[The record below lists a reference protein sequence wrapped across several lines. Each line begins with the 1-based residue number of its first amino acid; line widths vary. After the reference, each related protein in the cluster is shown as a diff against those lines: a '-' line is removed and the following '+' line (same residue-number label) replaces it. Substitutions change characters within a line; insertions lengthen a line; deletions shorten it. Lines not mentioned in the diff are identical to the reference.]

1 MSNRFHN
8 KWHRASHH
16 SYKDPTIIDAGWDPI
31 ASPDNPFQGDF
42 VLADGSGG
50 TQIGELYTKT
60 IHTTKLTPESP
71 EGQDWNADKIVV
83 DTNLKVTGNITG
95 DGDLYVSGNTS
106 GKGWLK
112 IDKYGDFGEYVHI
125 HGQNNDGYGL
135 IVDKKAYVSGETVL
149 NDKTYV
155 NKNGLFVT
163 GDSIFNDDLNVSG
176 NETIGEYVHILGAYP
191 TTTETYGGCG
201 LVVDKKAYVS
211 GETILNDKT
220 YINQN
225 GLFVTG
231 DSKFADDLTID
242 KNLYVTGNTMSAFIK
257 SAKIEYADITSADIE
272 KIDIHVGEKDGY
284 ILSGGLTGDDKT
296 KVPESY
302 VGGVQNLYL
311 SGEGLISDSYVLFNG
326 ETRLTDVLNVSGETK
341 INNKLTIQ
349 RYGADITG
357 AVVLHN
363 SLSVSGK
370 SHFKDEAE
378 FLDDVKVSG
387 DAFVNGVLNVTGDST
402 FVDTYTTGTANIN
415 TLSVTGNSDLD
426 GNLDVGG
433 TLTVTGAT
441 TLGSTLGVTGATTL
455 NNTLNVSGKTT
466 VSNEIVAASSITT
479 NKNLYVSGGAN
490 ISNFGK
496 FGGYVYVS
504 GADDDGYGLVVEK
517 KANIK
522 GDIIIGGDLDVT
534 GDSTF
539 VNTYITGDAT
549 INNLSVT
556 GNATAQTQPSGTRTT
571 QIATTEFVQQEISN
585 LPDPYRIV
593 SRNGRTEVVS
603 NQDGT
608 ASIIDNESGQKGIN
622 VPEGF
627 DFTGITPIESGD
639 ISLVGPYE
647 IQGRWYWLPSTVDPE
662 TFDPSS
668 TVDIHV
674 VLGGVTSDEPNYVIV
689 GFLAAY
695 NITGWNTDSATLT
708 RTQSEQAYQHGDITV
723 CDIASEKTVAT
734 TDQIPTDIVSH
745 QELDDALFNKVSQ
758 NAQFRMSIKDDGKV
772 VVSGCRYRSANSTTQ
787 PFSNTYC
794 VVSSENSLFD
804 GGGGKIDF
812 KIFNSTNGELLYR
825 AVGYATGNW
834 TVLQNNLT
842 SEAASYLPNVGGNIQ
857 FPIIITTN
865 PENKVLEVYLT
876 GSGRVLQPWSNFTS
890 WADSKTKT
898 LATLQNIAPDFSMDS
913 TYEVGDYVTYDGSLW
928 KCKVAVTTAG
938 QWTESDNW
946 EQFIVMD
953 EINSKIGDI
962 NSVLDAINGEEI

>member
-1 MSNRFHN
+1 MTLKNPN
-8 KWHRASHH
+8 L
-16 SYKDPTIIDAGWDPI
+16 PDAGWDPI
-31 ASPDNPFQGDF
+31 ASDTVPFSGDFYMAPTSAMHVDNITNSQQGDKVSLNSNF
-42 VLADGSGG
+42 V
-50 TQIGELYTKT
+50 
-60 IHTTKLTPESP
+60 
-71 EGQDWNADKIVV
+71 
-83 DTNLKVTGNITG
+83 VTGDTTLNKT
-95 DGDLYVSGNTS
+95 LTVSKKTTLNDELDV
-106 GKGWLK
+106 KGYSHFFDNVL
-112 IDKYGDFGEYVHI
+112 IDKNATVEKNF
-125 HGQNNDGYGL
+125 
-135 IVDKKAYVSGETVL
+135 YVSGEEAKIKNYLEVLGYEYITGADDDNYGLKVDNKIYAGGIDLTGDLVIDGNCYVTQEITASTGEFEEVSAQSATADVLYVTQHLSAVSATFHNIDITASEGRGFVVTGYAPGETVPV
-149 NDKTYV
+149 NYFEVPTTPFTHGDKNVYLDKV
-155 NKNGLFVT
+155 GLFVDGWT
-163 GDSIFNDDLNVSG
+163 VLSGDTLLHRKLNVSG
-176 NETIGEYVHILGAYP
+176 
-191 TTTETYGGCG
+191 
-201 LVVDKKAYVS
+201 
-211 GETILNDKT
+211 
-220 YINQN
+220 
-225 GLFVTG
+225 
-231 DSKFADDLTID
+231 
-242 KNLYVTGNTMSAFIK
+242 
-257 SAKIEYADITSADIE
+257 
-272 KIDIHVGEKDGY
+272 
-284 ILSGGLTGDDKT
+284 
-296 KVPESY
+296 
-302 VGGVQNLYL
+302 
-311 SGEGLISDSYVLFNG
+311 
-326 ETRLTDVLNVSGETK
+326 
-341 INNKLTIQ
+341 
-349 RYGADITG
+349 
-357 AVVLHN
+357 
-363 SLSVSGK
+363 
-370 SHFKDEAE
+370 
-378 FLDDVKVSG
+378 
-387 DAFVNGVLNVTGDST
+387 DST
-402 FVDTYTTGTANIN
+402 LS

-504 GADDDGYGLVVEK
+504 GADNDGYGLVVEK

-556 GNATAQTQPSGTRTT
+556 GNATAQTQPPGTRTT

-723 CDIASEKTVAT
+723 CDIASEKTLAT